1 MSPSRHFAGVL
12 SLAVLAGS
20 FAAASDARVQKVLV
34 RETGDALE
42 VEIQTSGASVSPST
56 QAITGPDRIVVDF
69 PGALPS
75 SELHA
80 LRVNQGAIKAI
91 RSGLFAENPPTTRI
105 VLDLTTPQT
114 YQVSTTQNGVVL
126 KLGPA
131 SGAQAPAAAQ
141 AGAAHVQAPSANG
154 PVASARLQKAA
165 LVSGPAIPS
174 ANISIERVPVTRS
187 MMQNS
192 AANVK
197 LASGRLAMIA
207 NANPSRTNAS
217 ANLAQTNVAQ
227 GNTTQVNPAQ
237 PAVAQGNRGQG
248 NVVPDSDTP
257 SESQLL
263 ALASQAPVQAA
274 ATAQQTALQQ
284 PAVPPQPAVNVSY
297 QNGLLSIHAEKASL
311 SQVLFEVQMKTQA
324 DIAIPAGAEQ
334 EQVVANLGPAPAKDV
349 LSALLN
355 GSTYN
360 FIVVGDERALERV
373 IISKKDPN
381 LF

>member
-1 MSPSRHFAGVL
+1 MSPARYFAGVL
-12 SLAVLAGS
+12 SLAVLAVS
-20 FAAASDARVQKVLV
+20 FAAASETKVEKVLV
-34 RETGDALE
+34 RGTGEALE
-42 VEIQTSGASVSPST
+42 VEIQTSGASVSPNT

-75 SELHA
+75 SELHP

-105 VLDLTTPQT
+105 VLDLTAPET
-114 YQVSTTQNGVVL
+114 YQVSTTQNGVIV
-126 KLGPA
+126 KLGPGGTTQA
-131 SGAQAPAAAQ
+131 SGAATQAPAR
-141 AGAAHVQAPSANG
+141 VQPQTGNTPG
-154 PVASARLQKAA
+154 TSARLQNAL
-165 LVSGPAIPS
+165 LVSGPAIQS

-192 AANVK
+192 AANLK
-197 LASGRLAMIA
+197 LASGRLAMLA
-207 NANPSRTNAS
+207 NASQPSVTAKVAQPNVPQASKTEASLAQSNVAS
-217 ANLAQTNVAQ
+217 AKV
-227 GNTTQVNPAQ
+227 
-237 PAVAQGNRGQG
+237 GQASAT
-248 NVVPDSDTP
+248 PQDMPSDA
-257 SESQLL
+257 QLL
-263 ALASQAPVQAA
+263 AMAAQAPVQSE
-274 ATAQQTALQQ
+274 TQTANPQ
-284 PAVPPQPAVNVSY
+284 PAAQTAPPQPALNVSY

-311 SQVLFEVQMKTQA
+311 SQVLFEVQAKTQA

-355 GSTYN
+355 GSSYN
-360 FIVVGDERALERV
+360 FIVMGDERALERV